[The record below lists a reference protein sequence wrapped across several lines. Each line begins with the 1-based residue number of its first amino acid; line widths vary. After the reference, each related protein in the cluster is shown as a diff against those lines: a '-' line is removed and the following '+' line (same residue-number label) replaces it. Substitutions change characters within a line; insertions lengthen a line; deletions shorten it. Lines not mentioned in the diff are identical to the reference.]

1 MLSLLGILKAG
12 RTLQKFGNLKW
23 IFRLKLGGWTRNQG
37 YCRGGACIHSSFPK
51 SHWGYVWAEDSIP
64 LAVEMLQTCPGPP
77 ACSRDL
83 SVPSTAPQGW
93 GGTASAATH
102 QRATNLSHVW
112 NQNWETKTAPTF
124 EDRITP
130 QTWFVPANSTMEQT
144 QREPV
149 PWSDSALDFPSE
161 VTGQSCFRGLILKK

>member
-83 SVPSTAPQGW
+83 SAQHSSTGLGWHCQRCHAPTCHQPVPCVKPKLG
-93 GGTASAATH
+93 
-102 QRATNLSHVW
+102 
-112 NQNWETKTAPTF
+112 NQNSPNFWGQNYTTDLICTCKQHNGTNPERA
-124 EDRITP
+124 R
-130 QTWFVPANSTMEQT
+130 
-144 QREPV
+144 
-149 PWSDSALDFPSE
+149 ALVWQCTRFPLRSYRTE
-161 VTGQSCFRGLILKK
+161 LF